1 MVQKVNTKHTI
12 MKKLLAAV
20 TIATLSNLATAQ
32 EDTIIGIH
40 LYTYHFSG
48 NYNNYNP
55 GAYVVHKNIVAG
67 AYYNSEKAWSAYGG
81 YVFKEVFNSPID
93 VTVGLVTGY
102 KDYKVL
108 PLIIPSI
115 RVFDHLRF
123 SLVPNIRKDGWG
135 VHFSLEF

>member
-1 MVQKVNTKHTI
+1 M
-12 MKKLLAAV
+12 KLLATALV
-20 TIATLSNLATAQ
+20 SLLITSANAEDFTL
-32 EDTIIGIH
+32 GVH
-40 LYTYHFSG
+40 LYTQHFNQG
-48 NYNNYNP
+48 YNNYNP
-55 GAYVVHKNIVAG
+55 GMYVVHKNIVAG

-108 PLIIPSI
+108 PLISPSI

>member
-1 MVQKVNTKHTI
+1 M
-12 MKKLLAAV
+12 KLLATALV
-20 TIATLSNLATAQ
+20 SLLITSANAEDFTL
-32 EDTIIGIH
+32 GVH
-40 LYTYHFSG
+40 LYTQHFNQG
-48 NYNNYNP
+48 YNNYNP

-108 PLIIPSI
+108 PLISPSI
-115 RVFDHLRF
+115 LVFDHLRL